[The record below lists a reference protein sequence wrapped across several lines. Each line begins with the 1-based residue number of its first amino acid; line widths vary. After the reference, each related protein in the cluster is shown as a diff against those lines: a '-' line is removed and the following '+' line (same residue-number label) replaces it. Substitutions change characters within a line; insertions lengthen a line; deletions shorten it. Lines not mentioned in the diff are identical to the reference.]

1 MIDGLKVT
9 MSGEELK
16 GKLDERIQSHAR
28 QAAHW
33 ARQLKTPRSDEGVPM
48 PAHIVENE
56 IERAH
61 DQVETLTFIRDHI
74 IGEETY
80 RLGEYDLRFA
90 DLLPDSDLM
99 DCGCLTRDW
108 NPRGQ
113 EGRAQDEPGLFDD
126 RDPEPAKT

>member
-1 MIDGLKVT
+1 VIDGLKVT

-16 GKLDERIQSHAR
+16 GKLDERIESHAR

-33 ARQLKTPRSDEGVPM
+33 ARQLEASGSEDEVAM
-48 PAHIVENE
+48 PARLLERQ

-61 DQVETLTFIRDHI
+61 NQVETLTFLRDHI
-74 IGEETY
+74 VGEETY

-90 DLLPDSDLM
+90 DLLPDPDFG

-108 NPRGQ
+108 SGQ
-113 EGRAQDEPGLFDD
+113 RLEEPGLFDENEA
-126 RDPEPAKT
+126 EPAKT

>member
-1 MIDGLKVT
+1 VIDGLKVT

-33 ARQLKTPRSDEGVPM
+33 ARQLKASGSDEDVPM
-48 PAHIVENE
+48 RAHIVENE

-74 IGEETY
+74 IGEEIY

-99 DCGCLTRDW
+99 NCGGLARDW
-108 NPRGQ
+108 NRRRQ
-113 EGRAQDEPGLFDD
+113 EEPGLFDD
-126 RDPEPAKT
+126 RDPETVKT

>member
-9 MSGEELK
+9 MSGEELR
-16 GKLDERIQSHAR
+16 GKLDERIESHAR

-33 ARQLKTPRSDEGVPM
+33 AKQLETPADGDAVPM

-61 DQVETLTFIRDHI
+61 DQVETLTFLRDHI
-74 IGEETY
+74 IADETY

-90 DLLPDSDLM
+90 DLLPDSDLE
-99 DCGCLTRDW
+99 CGCLTRGWDR
-108 NPRGQ
+108 RGSVS
-113 EGRAQDEPGLFDD
+113 PGLFDE
-126 RDPEPAKT
+126 REVETAKA

>member
-16 GKLDERIQSHAR
+16 GKLDERIESHAR

-33 ARQLKTPRSDEGVPM
+33 ARQLKAPGSDEGVPM

-80 RLGEYDLRFA
+80 RLGDTTCALRICCRTSIRWIVVA
-90 DLLPDSDLM
+90 LRATGID
-99 DCGCLTRDW
+99 
-108 NPRGQ
+108 
-113 EGRAQDEPGLFDD
+113 EGKRSRVSSTIVIPS
-126 RDPEPAKT
+126 P

>member
-16 GKLDERIQSHAR
+16 GKLDERIESHAR

-33 ARQLKTPRSDEGVPM
+33 ARQLKASGSDEGVSM

-90 DLLPDSDLM
+90 DLLPDFDLM
-99 DCGCLTRDW
+99 NCGCLARDW
-108 NPRGQ
+108 NRRRQ
-113 EGRAQDEPGLFDD
+113 EEPGLFDD
-126 RDPEPAKT
+126 RDPETVKT

>member
-16 GKLDERIQSHAR
+16 RKLDERIESYAR

-33 ARQLKTPRSDEGVPM
+33 ARQIEAPDSDEDQAM
-48 PAHIVENE
+48 PAHLVQHQ

-90 DLLPDSDLM
+90 DLLPDFDFE
-99 DCGCLTRDW
+99 DCGCLSRDW
-108 NPRGQ
+108 RRRRD
-113 EGRAQDEPGLFDD
+113 EEPGLFDESD
-126 RDPEPAKT
+126 MAPAQT